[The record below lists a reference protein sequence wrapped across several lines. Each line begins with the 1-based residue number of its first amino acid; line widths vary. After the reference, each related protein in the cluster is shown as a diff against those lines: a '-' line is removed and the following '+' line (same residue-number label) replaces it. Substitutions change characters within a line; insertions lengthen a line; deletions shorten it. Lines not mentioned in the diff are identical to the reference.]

1 MLRGRGE
8 QRAAIARLVAG
19 AREGRGGAL
28 VLRGEAGIGKTA
40 LLDEAAADPHG
51 PHGLRVL
58 RATGVEAE
66 AALPFAGLQML
77 LRPVLPEVDALPDAQ
92 ARALR
97 AALGLADPGGAD
109 GADRFLTGLAVL
121 TLLAELAAARPVLCL
136 VDDAHWLD
144 PASADAL
151 AFTARRL
158 GTEAVAL
165 VFAARDGF
173 AAPGLPELAL
183 AGLDRADAAA
193 LLADHA
199 PDLAADVRDRVV
211 EEAAG
216 NPLALLELPAGLSA
230 GERAGRAAPPPALP
244 LTGRVRAAFGAR
256 IEELPERAR
265 LVLSIAAAEGT
276 GELATVLRAARTL
289 GAGPADLD
297 AAERAGL
304 LRVTTG
310 RVAFRHPLVRAAAYQ
325 RMPLTTRL
333 AVHGALAGASEG
345 ARRALH
351 RAAAAPEPD
360 EDVAAELERSADGA
374 GGRGAPAAA
383 ASLYEHAARLSP
395 AAGDRTRR
403 LVRAAQS
410 AITGGRTDRAAAL
423 TDQALRAGG
432 PPPGARRRAELAMV
446 RATVDVER
454 GTPAGAARYLADS
467 AVPVA
472 AEDPDLALTLLVM
485 AAGNAWSA
493 GEDGEVRRAAA
504 LAAELGAAAV
514 GTCVTLASGH
524 TASVAAA
531 LVGLGRAAAGD
542 AGDAGSGVPLLR
554 QVVADAR
561 ADPPGSLIARLLVL
575 AVARLTGDDRAAGE
589 LAAAEAAH
597 VRRHGLAG
605 ALPATLQALA
615 QTQADAGL
623 HRDAAA
629 TLDEARRFA
638 RETGQRHREGRLA
651 AVAARIAAIE
661 GDRERCRE
669 LAAEAAAAVAEADAA
684 GACALGLLHLGLGRH
699 EEALRV
705 LAGAATGPARRTA
718 AVVFAAADLSEAAAR
733 AGDLARAEDARAHFT
748 AWADAADQPWAS
760 AVALRCRA
768 LLDPSDA
775 TFEAATRLHERGGR
789 PFEQART
796 ALLHGEWLRRERR
809 RSDARAPLRAALAT
823 FERLGAAPW
832 ADRARAELRATG
844 ETAPGGRATGGP
856 ETGGDPLARLTP
868 QELQIVRLAASG
880 AGNRDIAAQLFLS
893 HRTVEYH
900 LYKAYPKLGV
910 TSRTELHRFA

>member
-1 MLRGRGE
+1 MLRGRE
-8 QRAAIARLVAG
+8 EERAAIARLAAG

-40 LLDEAAADPHG
+40 LLDAAADPRDAQ
-51 PHGLRVL
+51 GLRVL

-66 AALPFAGLQML
+66 AALPFAALQML
-77 LRPVLPEVDALPDAQ
+77 LHPVLPGVDALPDAQ

-97 AALGLADPGGAD
+97 AALGLAGPGGSD
-109 GADRFLTGLAVL
+109 PADRFLTGLSVL
-121 TLLAELAAARPVLCL
+121 TLLSELAADRPVLCL

-158 GTEAVAL
+158 GAEAVAL

-183 AGLDRADAAA
+183 DGLDRADAAA

-199 PDLAADVRDRVV
+199 PDLAGDVRDRVV
-211 EEAAG
+211 REAAG

-230 GERAGRAAPPPALP
+230 GERAGHAAPPPALP
-244 LTGRVRAAFGAR
+244 LTGRVRDAFAAR

-276 GELATVLRAARTL
+276 GELATVLHAARTL
-289 GAGPADLD
+289 GAGPGDLD

-304 LRVTTG
+304 LRLTTG

-325 RMPLTTRL
+325 RMRLTTRL
-333 AVHGALAGASEG
+333 AVHGALAEASEG

-360 EDVAAELERSADGA
+360 ESVAAELERSADGA
-374 GGRGAPAAA
+374 RGRGAPAAA

-403 LVRAAQS
+403 LARAAQS
-410 AITGGRTDRAAAL
+410 AITEGGTDRAAAL
-423 TDQALRAGG
+423 ADQALRAGG
-432 PPPGARRRAELAMV
+432 PAPGARRLAELAMV
-446 RATVDVER
+446 RATADFER

-472 AEDPDLALTLLVM
+472 ADDPDLALTLLVM

-504 LAAELGAAAV
+504 LAAKLGAAVV
-514 GTCVTLASGH
+514 GTCVTLASGR

-531 LVGLGRAAAGD
+531 LVGLGRLAGD
-542 AGDAGSGVPLLR
+542 DAASGVPLLR
-554 QVVADAR
+554 RVVTDAR

-575 AVARLTGDDRAAGE
+575 SAARLTGDDPAAAE

-605 ALPATLQALA
+605 ALPVTLQALA

-629 TLDEARRFA
+629 TLDEALRFA

-651 AVAARIAAIE
+651 ALAARIAAIE
-661 GDRERCRE
+661 GDLTRCRD
-669 LAAEAAAAVAEADAA
+669 LAAEAAGSVAEADAA
-684 GACALGLLHLGLGRH
+684 GACALGLLHLGLGRN

-705 LAGAATGPARRTA
+705 LTGAATGPARRTA
-718 AVVFAAADLSEAAAR
+718 AVVFAAADLAEAAAR
-733 AGDLARAEDARAHFT
+733 AGDRARAEDARARFT
-748 AWADAADQPWAS
+748 AWADAAGQPWAS

-775 TFEAATRLHERGGR
+775 AFEAATRLHEEGGR
-789 PFEQART
+789 PFEHART
-796 ALLHGEWLRRERR
+796 GLLHGEWLRRERR
-809 RSDARAPLRAALAT
+809 RSDARVPLRAALAA

-844 ETAPGGRATGGP
+844 ETAPGGREA
-856 ETGGDPLARLTP
+856 GGDPLARLTP

-910 TSRTELHRFA
+910 TSRTELARFA